1 MKLSTKL
8 ALIGAVALIAAP
20 GIASAAVVIV
30 RSAGAAAKAYPPGK
44 ALPEGAS
51 IKLGS
56 GDMVTVLGPNSAK
69 VLRGPGVFPV
79 AQTGRDTLAM
89 AAGRRAR
96 FGALRTGD
104 IAKNPSVWDLDVTQS
119 GKMCVAEPAKLTMW
133 RPNRDEAAKISI
145 RSGDGKVQTLD
156 WAAGKATAAW
166 PSTLPVKSGAEYQI
180 ETGGADKSSVS
191 FVTVSKPPADLVG
204 AAQLLIANGCQN
216 QLDLL
221 VENASKP
228 QTSPAPSPVERGY
241 N

>member
-1 MKLSTKL
+1 MKVGRRLTLVS
-8 ALIGAVALIAAP
+8 AVVLIAAP

-30 RSAGAAAKAYPPGK
+30 RSAGAAAKSYPPGK

-104 IAKNPSVWDLDVTQS
+104 IAENPSVWDLDVTQS
-119 GKMCVAEPAKLTMW
+119 GKMCVAEPSKLTLW
-133 RPNRDEAAKISI
+133 RPNKDDAAKISI
-145 RSGDGKVQTLD
+145 RSEDGKVQTLD
-156 WAAGKATAAW
+156 WLAGSATVAW
-166 PSTLPVKSGAEYQI
+166 PSALPIKSGEEYQV
-180 ETGGADKSSVS
+180 ETGGADKSNVS
-191 FVTVSKPPADLVG
+191 IVTVSKPPADLVG
-204 AAQLLIANGCQN
+204 TAQLLIANGCQN

-221 VENASKP
+221 VDNASK
-228 QTSPAPSPVERGY
+228 QGSAPSPAERGF
-241 N
+241 